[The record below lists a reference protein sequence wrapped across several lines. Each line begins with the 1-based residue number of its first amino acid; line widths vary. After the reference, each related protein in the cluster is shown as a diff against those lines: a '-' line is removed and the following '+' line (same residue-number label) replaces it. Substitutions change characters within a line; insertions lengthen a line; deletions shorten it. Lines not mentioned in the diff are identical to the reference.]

1 MAFLEMFIGP
11 VLNKNKDI
19 YQTYAAQMGELTMK
33 AGALSVTACWGVDGG
48 QAMIAPLA
56 ASVKVAAEET
66 IVARIVCWPSKAA
79 RDEGWAEMMKT
90 PDPRFATLQMP
101 FDRARVSYAAFE
113 EMDA

>member
-1 MAFLEMFIGP
+1 MAFLEMFVGP
-11 VLNKNKDI
+11 VLTSNKEA

-48 QAMIAPLA
+48 QTMIAPLA
-56 ASVKVAAEET
+56 ASLKITEEET
-66 IVARIVCWPSKAA
+66 IVARIVRWSSKAA

-101 FDRARVSYAAFE
+101 FDRARVCYAAFE
-113 EMDA
+113 EIDA